1 MGKEVRT
8 VFRALAKP
16 FILPIAFL
24 SIGEGKQGK
33 LLVLILTS
41 YSRHVETTWHSLGTC
56 SMAPKNGNSVVKH
69 GVLDERL
76 NVHGVKG
83 LKVAD
88 LSICPDNVGCNTY
101 STALLIGEK
110 CAVLTG
116 EDLGYS
122 GSALDMKVPDYQ
134 APSEVKGLARL

>member
-1 MGKEVRT
+1 
-8 VFRALAKP
+8 
-16 FILPIAFL
+16 
-24 SIGEGKQGK
+24 
-33 LLVLILTS
+33 
-41 YSRHVETTWHSLGTC
+41 
-56 SMAPKNGNSVVKH
+56 MAPKNGNSIVKH

-110 CAVLTG
+110 CAMLTA
-116 EDLGYS
+116 EDLGYT
-122 GSALDMKVPDYQ
+122 GRALEMRVPEYH
-134 APSEVKGLARL
+134 APRETVGLSRL